1 MWHRAGKKAKYW
13 HNFCSCWGLCGLDTC
28 ISKAGLFYVSDQSLD
43 GNLTFLFLAFQ
54 DSLSATSRPHA
65 NSIMGEDYYPRNS
78 ILFETGNILV
88 ESRKCCYSLKD
99 KSCSRRT
106 VLEDPGPATSSEQ
119 SLRLMT
125 VWVSRSSPADS
136 LEVFFTIRRTIR
148 ATHIHAQPSAY
159 LISLSWFHPSQ
170 QPTQPLTV
178 FQQSL
183 FIIAS
188 VIWMHKYCPST
199 H

>member
-43 GNLTFLFLAFQ
+43 SNLTFLFLAFQ

-88 ESRKCCYSLKD
+88 ESRKCCYSLKE

-148 ATHIHAQPSAY
+148 ATHNTCTA
-159 LISLSWFHPSQ
+159 LSLSHLIIMVSPQSATNTAPHCF
-170 QPTQPLTV
+170 PTV
-178 FQQSL
+178 IIYHSL
-183 FIIAS
+183 SNLNA
-188 VIWMHKYCPST
+188 
-199 H
+199 